1 MKLFL
6 ASEKFY
12 DLPDSKEATV
22 LLIAAE
28 DKESAFRN
36 ATFSVC
42 PDEPRSVLTPM
53 FDIWELGEFTP
64 LPDILAELKEYP
76 ENVTG
81 GVTIL
86 SGYEPVEY
94 RENEAQYRKWLYA
107 KHKEEAADHKMFA
120 YYDELKKNRDDFFS
134 FTEKKGWLRRDEEHL
149 GFKIPVW
156 VDPIWDQIIE
166 VYAAEIYASRV
177 WFERSN

>member
-12 DLPDSKEATV
+12 DIPDSKEATV

-28 DKESAFRN
+28 DKEAAFRN

-53 FDIWELGEFTP
+53 FDIWELGDFIP
-64 LPDILAELKEYP
+64 LPAIWDGLQCYP

-94 RENEAQYRKWLYA
+94 NEMEAQYRKWLYA
-107 KHKEEAADHKMFA
+107 KYKAEAIDHKMFA
-120 YYDELKKNRDDFFS
+120 YYDKLRADRDRFFS
-134 FTEKKGWLRRDEEHL
+134 FTKREDWGYREEDHL

-156 VDPIWDQIIE
+156 VSPGWN
-166 VYAAEIYASRV
+166 IYINKSIHAN
-177 WFERSN
+177 E

>member
-22 LLIAAE
+22 LLICAE
-28 DKESAFRN
+28 GKESAFRN

-53 FDIWELGEFTP
+53 FDIWELGGFFP
-64 LPDILAELKEYP
+64 LPEVWTGLKTYP

-81 GVTIL
+81 GVTII

-94 RENEAQYRKWLYA
+94 SEIEAQYRKWLYVKYKA
-107 KHKEEAADHKMFA
+107 EAPDQKMFA
-120 YYDELKKNRDDFFS
+120 YYDDLKKSRDNFFS
-134 FTEKKGWLRRDEEHL
+134 FTEKKGWLFREEEHL
-149 GFKIPVW
+149 GFKVPVW
-156 VDPIWDQIIE
+156 VDPIWDQLIE
-166 VYAAEIYASRV
+166 VYGAGHTLQG
-177 WFERSN
+177 

>member
-12 DLPDSKEATV
+12 DLPESKEATV

-28 DKESAFRN
+28 DKEAAFRN

-53 FDIWELGEFTP
+53 FDIWELGDFIP
-64 LPDILAELKEYP
+64 LPAIWDGLKTYP
-76 ENVTG
+76 ENITG

-94 RENEAQYRKWLYA
+94 SEIEARYRNHLHLRCDQFAPDNYYA
-107 KHKEEAADHKMFA
+107 F
-120 YYDELKKNRDDFFS
+120 YDELKKSRDNFFS
-134 FTEKKGWLRRDEEHL
+134 FTEKKGWLYREEEHL
-149 GFKIPVW
+149 GFKVPVW
-156 VDPIWDQIIE
+156 VDPIWDQLIE
-166 VYAAEIYASRV
+166 VYGAGHTLQG
-177 WFERSN
+177 